1 MYIRIKRLIDFFAAL
16 TLLLL
21 FSPLITAI
29 AALILLTGGGRPV
42 LFRQKRPGKGG
53 KVFTINKFRTMAVHP
68 AESSQPLS
76 DMERMTRIGRFLR
89 AVSLDELPQLLN
101 VIKGDMSFIGPRPLL
116 VEYLPL
122 YSPRQARR
130 HEVLPGITGL
140 AQIYG
145 RNAITWE
152 EKFEY
157 DVAYVEGISFTLDF
171 KILMRTVIKVI
182 KREGINCDADNTM
195 QAFTGSPDTVPLNTV
210 R

>member
-1 MYIRIKRLIDFFAAL
+1 M
-16 TLLLL
+16 
-21 FSPLITAI
+21 
-29 AALILLTGGGRPV
+29 
-42 LFRQKRPGKGG
+42 
-53 KVFTINKFRTMAVHP
+53 
-68 AESSQPLS
+68 
-76 DMERMTRIGRFLR
+76 
-89 AVSLDELPQLLN
+89 
-101 VIKGDMSFIGPRPLL
+101 L
-116 VEYLPL
+116 VEYLSL

-157 DVAYVEGISFTLDF
+157 DIAYVEGVSFTLDF

>member
-1 MYIRIKRLIDFFAAL
+1 MYIKLKRLIDFFAAL

-42 LFRQKRPGKGG
+42 FFRQKRPGKGG
-53 KVFTINKFRTMAVHP
+53 KIFTINKFRTMAAQP
-68 AESSQPLS
+68 AESSQTLS

-89 AVSLDELPQLLN
+89 AVSLDELPQLFN

-157 DVAYVEGISFTLDF
+157 DIAYVEGISFTLDF

-195 QAFTGSPDTVPLNTV
+195 QAFTGSLDTVPLNTV